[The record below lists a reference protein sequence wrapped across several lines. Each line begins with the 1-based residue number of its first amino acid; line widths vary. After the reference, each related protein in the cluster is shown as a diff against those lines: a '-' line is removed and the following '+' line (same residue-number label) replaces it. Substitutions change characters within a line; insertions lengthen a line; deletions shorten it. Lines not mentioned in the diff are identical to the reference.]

1 MMELDWQTKDIVV
14 EPSVEDLIVAR
25 RLAEELYQAVSD
37 SEMRIKA
44 RKIRKLIDCSL
55 DKIST
60 LSRLSHVQWESAK
73 FSAIENSTGTTRVWH
88 LSMGASQA

>member
-25 RLAEELYQAVSD
+25 RLAEEILQSTADQEV
-37 SEMRIKA
+37 RIKA
-44 RKIRKLIDCSL
+44 RKIRKLVDCSL

-60 LSRLSHVQWESAK
+60 LSRLSCVQWETAK
-73 FSAIENSTGTTRVWH
+73 FSSMENSTVTTRVWH
-88 LSMGASQA
+88 LSTGGA

>member
-25 RLAEELYQAVSD
+25 RLAEDILQSTEDPELKV
-37 SEMRIKA
+37 KA

-60 LSRLSHVQWESAK
+60 LSRLSYVQWESAK
-73 FSAIENSTGTTRVWH
+73 FSSLENSTATTRVWH
-88 LSMGASQA
+88 LSTGS